1 MDNSPSSQKV
11 RVNVTVRTPATNPIV
26 VVEVPT
32 GSCDPIDLLPA
43 FRSIDDV
50 LVAEARQASVAA
62 GRPVTC
68 RKGCDWCCY
77 QLVPVT
83 GIEAR
88 WLGALVESLPN
99 AHRAIVQTRFAAA
112 ASQLAEAGLRDQ
124 VTAAWS
130 LERAQSCRLAAR
142 YFRLWIACPFLEDHQ
157 CSIYS
162 ERPLACR
169 EYVVTSPAQACET
182 LGHVDRIPVPGRL
195 SPRLGRD
202 EANRVTWVPLVLVPE
217 WVVAHTEE
225 DQPGDGRTGPELLAE
240 ALGTRV
246 GHEQQSTVGLE

>member
-1 MDNSPSSQKV
+1 VADSPSSQKL
-11 RVNVTVRTPATNPIV
+11 RVNVTVCTPTTNSIA

-32 GSCDPIDLLPA
+32 GPCDPIDLLPA

-50 LVAEARQASVAA
+50 LVNEARQASVAA
-62 GRPVTC
+62 GGPVTC

-88 WLGALVESLPN
+88 WLGALVESLPT
-99 AHRAIVQTRFAAA
+99 ARRAIVQTRFAVAT
-112 ASQLAEAGLRDQ
+112 SQLAEAGLCDQ
-124 VTAAWS
+124 VTVALS
-130 LERAQSCRLAAR
+130 LERAQSHRLAAR
-142 YFRLWIACPFLEDHQ
+142 YFRLRIACPFLEDHQ

-195 SPRLGRD
+195 SLRLGKD
-202 EANRVTWVPLVLVPE
+202 EANRVTWIPLVSVPE
-217 WVVAHTEE
+217 WVVAHAEE

-240 ALGTRV
+240 ALGAHR
-246 GHEQQSTVGLE
+246 G